1 MKKFLIYFYLIFGTS
16 FTPIAARYV
25 VQEISPLS
33 LAFIRFGVAAILF
46 LIIFL
51 FRKNNFRIDK
61 KDIPMLLV
69 VSALVIPINQFFFL
83 KGISL
88 STASHSGV
96 IYACTPLFAFFISL
110 KLKTEKFSYKKLF
123 SIFVTIAGIFV
134 IFYENILKT
143 FHGDSTYLIG
153 DIFLFFA
160 VFSWAGYLTLSKE
173 LVKKYGTV
181 KVSTMAFLIGLL
193 MYIPL
198 FLSDCKNLTFKNLDL
213 IGWLGFFQLSVMV
226 AFGSYFV
233 FVYASKFV
241 QISSLT
247 ISLNT
252 SPIVTIIFS
261 WILLKEE
268 LSYFFVIGSVITIG
282 GVLFNQI
289 FDNVKISLN
298 N

>member
-110 KLKTEKFSYKKLF
+110 KLKTEKFSYKKL
-123 SIFVTIAGIFV
+123 T
-134 IFYENILKT
+134 
-143 FHGDSTYLIG
+143 LI
-153 DIFLFFA
+153 
-160 VFSWAGYLTLSKE
+160 
-173 LVKKYGTV
+173 
-181 KVSTMAFLIGLL
+181 VSN
-193 MYIPL
+193 Y
-198 FLSDCKNLTFKNLDL
+198 
-213 IGWLGFFQLSVMV
+213 Q
-226 AFGSYFV
+226 
-233 FVYASKFV
+233 
-241 QISSLT
+241 
-247 ISLNT
+247 
-252 SPIVTIIFS
+252 
-261 WILLKEE
+261 
-268 LSYFFVIGSVITIG
+268 
-282 GVLFNQI
+282 
-289 FDNVKISLN
+289 
-298 N
+298 